1 MNNCAVKPV
10 SRPVKVNVVRMED
23 IFQNSNPYESFLQPI
38 IKDYIYIE
46 SRVIIA

>member
-1 MNNCAVKPV
+1 MNNYAVKTI
-10 SRPVKVNVVRMED
+10 SRPVKLNTVRIEN
-23 IFQNSNPYESFLQPI
+23 IFQDSNPYIMQPI

>member
-1 MNNCAVKPV
+1 MNNYAVKIA
-10 SRPVKVNVVRMED
+10 SRPVKVNVVRIEN
-23 IFQNSNPYESFLQPI
+23 IFQDSNPYVMQPI